1 MFRPNLQTAED
12 RCLATVHPLAAH
24 LTHHAL
30 GAQVHAPV
38 AQPRH
43 LGNVVV
49 MAGGPGGQ
57 SQLPAGYRS
66 WGVITI
72 WNSTSNRVTF
82 SVAAS
87 TYQFGRFFNFTL
99 RPGAH
104 QAYYATFDSF
114 NNPPFFQVSFDP
126 IHRSN
131 AVQLSDINTIFE
143 RNNWVPRGDE
153 GRPYAIAIDV
163 SGFYLTPI

>member
-1 MFRPNLQTAED
+1 LQAAEN
-12 RCLATVHPLAAH
+12 RFMASVHPLAGH
-24 LTHHAL
+24 L
-30 GAQVHAPV
+30 AQHGLAGHVHAPV

-43 LGNVVV
+43 LGNAIL
-49 MAGGPGGQ
+49 MDGGPAGQGG
-57 SQLPAGYRS
+57 LPAGFHD
-66 WGVITI
+66 WGVISI
-72 WNSTSNRVTF
+72 WNTTNVRVTY

-87 TYQFGRFFNFTL
+87 TYQFGRFFNFSL
-99 RPGAH
+99 RPGGH
-104 QAYYATFDSF
+104 QAYYARFDSF

-131 AVQLSDINTIFE
+131 AVQLSDINTVFE
-143 RNNWVPRGDE
+143 RSNWYPRIGTE